1 MNLWHTSHSNIRV
14 MRCIC
19 RWRSNMVFVLQTK
32 LQKTHSNPERTKAG
46 CTDARGRGTRG
57 QEWGAQPLPPS
68 PPHPPR
74 LYPSRHCSLR
84 LRTARGGEHAGVKS
98 ISHSPL
104 ATPYMDANQAPKWK
118 IFDATVLRPI
128 YLFSNLASLKGS
140 LCSRPGY
147 SARAG
152 RLEQAIPPPPLP
164 FSGFSSLFSEGWL
177 PGTTEMT
184 SRLFP
189 LLFFWEPSESSLL
202 LAESLRADREEEEG
216 LFDSLGVFLSS
227 PGKTKQNKT

>member
-1 MNLWHTSHSNIRV
+1 M
-14 MRCIC
+14 
-19 RWRSNMVFVLQTK
+19 QGA
-32 LQKTHSNPERTKAG
+32 E
-46 CTDARGRGTRG
+46 G
-57 QEWGAQPLPPS
+57 QEGRSGAHSPFL
-68 PPHPPR
+68 PPHPTP
-74 LYPSRHCSLR
+74 LGCTLPGTVPCASAPQGVVN
-84 LRTARGGEHAGVKS
+84 TQGVKS
-98 ISHSPL
+98 ISHSPP

-128 YLFSNLASLKGS
+128 YRFSNLASLKGS

-189 LLFFWEPSESSLL
+189 LLFFWELSESSLL